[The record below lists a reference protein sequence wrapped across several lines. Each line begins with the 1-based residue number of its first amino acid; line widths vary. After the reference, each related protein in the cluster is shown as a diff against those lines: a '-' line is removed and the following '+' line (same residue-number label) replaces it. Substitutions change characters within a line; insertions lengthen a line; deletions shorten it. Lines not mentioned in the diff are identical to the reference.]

1 MYQYDF
7 ETLFTNRNPA
17 TEKIATSRASVVLLS
32 IHLITVDELDIKNR
46 TINVIRRLFCII
58 PILATRNMRVS
69 NDKAGTTNIPG
80 TPKNLTKGT
89 ESNGYRTLVE
99 YSA

>member
-1 MYQYDF
+1 VYQYDF
-7 ETLFTNRNPA
+7 DILFTNRNPA
-17 TEKIATSRASVVLLS
+17 TEKITTSRASVVLLS

-46 TINVIRRLFCII
+46 TIKVIRRLFCII
-58 PILATRNMRVS
+58 PILTTRNMRVS
-69 NDKAGTTNIPG
+69 NDNAGTTNIPG